1 MNVFFHFKSNT
12 IKKGLVMFEDLIE
25 KINTIEAN
33 VNLLLELHIEQSNS
47 LTTYNDVAKF
57 LGKTRKTIYNYIK
70 EGKLV
75 EDKHYYTNDIGH
87 PTFIPSEIIEFKKGV
102 KAVDTK
108 PITKALEKPMRV
120 NNHIVTSMLQGVA

>member
-1 MNVFFHFKSNT
+1 
-12 IKKGLVMFEDLIE
+12 MFEELIE

-47 LTTYNDVAKF
+47 LTTYNNVAKF

-75 EDKHYYTNDIGH
+75 EDKHYTTNDIGH
-87 PTFIPSEIIEFKKGV
+87 PTFIPSEIIKFKKGV

-108 PITKALEKPMRV
+108 PIAKALEKPIERV
-120 NNHIVTSMLQGVA
+120 NNSIVSSMLQGVA